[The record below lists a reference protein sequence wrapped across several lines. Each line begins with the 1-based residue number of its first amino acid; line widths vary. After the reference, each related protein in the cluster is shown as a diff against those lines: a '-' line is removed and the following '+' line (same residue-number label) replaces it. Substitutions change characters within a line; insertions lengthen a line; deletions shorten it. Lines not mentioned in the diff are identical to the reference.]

1 MCLLDGMVTRG
12 YKSNGELDVKV
23 MVKQNCWSMET
34 YDFQGSGK
42 MGMSRQWDNGLPR
55 NGKQGYQGSSN
66 TKHRT
71 AGGNQIWNF
80 WGHRNMGFPGQWK
93 HGIVGVMETWDFCGM
108 ERQQCQG
115 NKKIQGNGDTELPG
129 DGNTRLP
136 GNEDIW
142 YFQGNGN
149 TGLLSQQ
156 DCRTVKAMEMLD
168 C

>member
-1 MCLLDGMVTRG
+1 MISKEVEKWEC
-12 YKSNGELDVKV
+12 
-23 MVKQNCWSMET
+23 
-34 YDFQGSGK
+34 QGSGI
-42 MGMSRQWDNGLPR
+42 MDCQGMENRVTKAVQT
-55 NGKQGYQGSSN
+55 QN
-66 TKHRT
+66 TELLGAIKY
-71 AGGNQIWNF
+71 
-80 WGHRNMGFPGQWK
+80 
-93 HGIVGVMETWDFCGM
+93 GISGDTETWDFCGM